1 MLQVRKFCE
10 CCFMSE
16 TQVLTTV
23 PDCSGCFPRNHF
35 LEGGFTF
42 QWGGGVFFSF
52 QKKSWY
58 WGHLPCPP
66 PHYGKPSEVTS

>member
-42 QWGGGVFFSF
+42 QWGGGGCFSVF
-52 QKKSWY
+52 KKNH
-58 WGHLPCPP
+58 GIGGTFHAPP
-66 PHYGKPSEVTS
+66 PPLWETQ